1 MIRMDPESSLKSDIS
16 VRGDIDLECCAD
28 SCAAVARLLRYVSAD
43 GDFQSEFESSSGNT
57 TTSSGNVSQTETRES
72 VETEATTGRFG
83 ICSNVFQYFLIMIF

>member
-43 GDFQSEFESSSGNT
+43 GDFQSEFESSSGP
-57 TTSSGNVSQTETRES
+57 GW
-72 VETEATTGRFG
+72 A
-83 ICSNVFQYFLIMIF
+83 FLDFVH